1 MASHQYGGWDDAGLP
16 EGFEPQETLRGTVDL
31 RPANAPVDEP
41 EHTTQ
46 SVQAA
51 VEGAPET
58 GDVVG
63 FLGEKFRIAE
73 NVGAMPGL
81 AFADASKRGLDSGD
95 LAGMAAMYRMIRDVI
110 HRPKLFD
117 DNGKRVVDEVTG
129 KPAFDESE
137 WRRFEEHAT
146 DEQADGEDLMEFVGE
161 AMAVISARPPK
172 RRGNSSASSPTTS
185 PRSKGSSSSPA
196 TRPAISGMTDV
207 RDIGR
212 DR

>member
-1 MASHQYGGWDDAGLP
+1 M
-16 EGFEPQETLRGTVDL
+16 T
-31 RPANAPVDEP
+31 VDEP

-58 GDVVG
+58 GDVIS

-95 LAGMAAMYRMIRDVI
+95 MAGMAALYRMIRDVI
-110 HRPKLFD
+110 YRPKLFD
-117 DNGKRVVDEVTG
+117 ANGERVIDEITG

-137 WRRFEEHAT
+137 WRRFEEHAI

-172 RRGNSSASSPTTS
+172 RRGNSSAPSPITS
-185 PRSKGSSSSPA
+185 PRLKESSSSPA
-196 TRPAISGMTDV
+196 TRREISGMTNV